1 MAKVLKY
8 WSGMDDAEFKKFYAA
23 LPSRKNFVDTAENL
37 RLQRDI
43 AAGANIYFMPT
54 NTIEAHIKEGGNN
67 GTTQVYRLILT
78 GCLQDGSGAAV
89 ILENVDVF
97 LDAKV
102 PDDADLEEFREAM
115 GNRFRE
121 ERIFCTH
128 IEHVRMRPFM
138 YYQKGESDYFR
149 IYFNTLHNRNRAQKF
164 LTGGQFEYVNR
175 SEKLITKVIETAS
188 NDGVYSSSD
197 SKQGT
202 VYYRKAA
209 REYRFT
215 LGDWNCLS
223 NYRMD
228 DGDFIS
234 RQKRQY
240 VIRVSVEDF
249 VPIVSLGIDK
259 QKVQSLKYDKT
270 LVACR
275 DYETYSNKP
284 TGNAPVPEHVLD
296 DNGDE
301 LDVIFM
307 SGMTFHWHY
316 DKNPLIAVN
325 ITTLPTIGRSDCLTI
340 QVVDQID
347 IIKVETYVL
356 AKMSPDILTGF
367 NDGMYDTPMMARRA
381 ETYDAKFGT
390 NIVETIRRNTSC
402 VRFTDETD
410 KYLIGGFGMEKN
422 IKIEADQYVTNEI
435 INNNG
440 LLPIDTRTIFR
451 KLHPKDKDSNLN
463 YYLQKY
469 KLPSKEEMP
478 YATMFR
484 IYNTACRF
492 IELLDTRD
500 YTKII
505 NYLEKVAAT
514 HGQDFKPLSR
524 EGLAKLGLSY
534 KPKGTRMENDR
545 PWYSHI
551 DCGNNT
557 AVDYTVTEIIALMGE
572 ITNVINYCNVD
583 SARCIELLIAANVI
597 SDKRELSILSFTS
610 QYDCFYRAD
619 GMRVRNLVIS
629 EGIRPEWNIAF
640 DVAKK
645 GEKSDKKYPGAFVV
659 PPHKNLS
666 RDHVLVKRARRMIN
680 AAGENSPI
688 RLEQVDPKSKEFDA
702 TLLNPEDPRWNIAN
716 FMKVSNDEDEEI
728 DRPCT
733 GLDFS
738 SLYPSLVMAYNLSPE
753 KCIRPGTDVE
763 AVFAELQKAHPGLT
777 RKQLMHH
784 CEFKYGFDG
793 QDEEDKDHIV
803 GDFIRHLPAEGGKYI
818 GMGLYPHILLM
829 LFNKRSVVKKL
840 MDYYDCPK
848 EFIEKFMD
856 LFKGGSAA
864 PTKPKLLEYLSEIKS
879 QRDKVVEEVL
889 GTQKENYYR
898 HQVDEVTRAI
908 AFVEKEW
915 TDDISLADLYKTIV
929 FYKSYYNIKQLAI
942 KVFMNTFY
950 GETGNALSP
959 FFIVQVAGSITTS
972 GKDNIHMVKDFV
984 ESCNYKVKYGDSV
997 PADEPILVRDSRGI
1011 ISYRTIDSIGTDW
1024 SDFDEA
1030 EGRLGCGKE
1039 HAPTPFEVWSD
1050 SGWTKIRRVIRH
1062 HTNKNIYR
1070 VSTSGG
1076 CVDVTEDH
1084 SLLDPKAN
1092 VLTPLQC
1099 EVGTELLH
1107 SALPVDK
1114 LYNSPIVDTNSK
1126 IGRAIMYYNSG
1137 RVSTDY
1143 SIKNIVNLGAKL
1155 QMVYDLETD
1164 SGHFCAGIGS
1174 IVVHNTDSL
1183 YIVCPESCF
1192 TEVDRL
1198 YVTGE
1203 ITKLEYWTAMIEI
1216 TMETIDKF
1224 KDEVNALLN
1233 RDNGTK
1239 FLKMAY
1245 EEVLFPYVMLGKKKY
1260 MGIKHEGIVNLS
1272 AVMPEITIEQ
1282 FMKSRTLFVRGI
1294 DFIKRGASQFLK
1306 QITFGPIRDMFNIA
1320 TTDSMLQLF
1329 ERKLGDIT
1337 QYNYDP
1343 KLFVKTAT
1351 YKLPGKNDFG
1361 EDKQGN
1367 VSVLTFVKRMQY
1379 IEKNHPELGM
1389 KPPTLGE
1396 RFEYIIARRNPYR
1409 YDLRGR
1415 KYELS
1420 AGEKYEDFRYFNHA
1434 GYHKLLGGPIEID
1447 RDYYITNEVIG
1458 QFARFV
1464 LYHPKYD
1471 KWADINTDLEGRK
1484 DTSSILTYKEID
1496 KKAVDYAKRELT
1508 KYFKANFGFTYE
1520 NRGKDYKDIYKNTY
1534 KKIEIGL
1541 ENKYGGGAFLIG
1553 IANKITTDTN
1563 EVGEYN
1569 LTHTQIKKLIIDKI
1583 IDKARKKSKCG
1594 LLAQTRKQIKSLT
1607 TELGLTPEYLY
1618 SYYVSGR
1625 NSAKNLMKQKNT
1637 MAQQAIEKLISEN
1650 CNNYIDY
1657 CFQNAAIIARII
1669 TSTSREEFIT
1679 PNVPYD
1685 PKEYEYFMG
1694 IFSSETIPLQNDS
1707 EEEEMDPIKK
1717 ELYFIHLQYLKLFS
1731 LFRMQ
1736 HEIDELQKQLT
1747 ALKDKAAGN
1756 TAPPPL
1762 KKAEQKSI
1770 ADALTAWLT
1779 TKPISI
1785 EETKTF
1791 SL

>member
-23 LPSRKNFVDTAENL
+23 LPSRKNFVDAGENRL
-37 RLQRDI
+37 LQRDI

-67 GTTQVYRLILT
+67 GMTQVYRLILT

-102 PDDADLEEFREAM
+102 PDDADAEEFREAI

-138 YYQKGESDYFR
+138 YYQKDESDYFR

-164 LTGGQFEYVNR
+164 LTGGQFEYVNK

-240 VIRVSVEDF
+240 VIRLSVEDF

-259 QKVQSLKYDKT
+259 QKVPSLKYDKT

-284 TGNAPVPEHVLD
+284 TGNAPVPEHVFD

-316 DKNPLIAVN
+316 DKNPLVAVN

-356 AKMSPDILTGF
+356 AKMGPDILTGF

-469 KLPSKEEMP
+469 KLPSKEDMP

-500 YTKII
+500 YTVII
-505 NYLEKVAAT
+505 TYLEKVAAT
-514 HGQDFKPLSR
+514 HGPDFKLLSR

-534 KPKGTRMENDR
+534 KPKGARMENDR

-680 AAGENSPI
+680 HLGENSPI
-688 RLEQVDPKSKEFDA
+688 RLEQVDPKSKEFDSA
-702 TLLNPEDPRWNIAN
+702 LLNPEDPRWNIAN

-753 KCIRPGTDVE
+753 KCIRPGTDVD
-763 AVFAELQKAHPGLT
+763 ALFAELQKAHPGLT

-803 GDFIRHLPAEGGKYI
+803 GDFIRHLPDKDGKYI

-984 ESCNYKVKYGDSV
+984 ESCNYKVKYGD
-997 PADEPILVRDSRGI
+997 
-1011 ISYRTIDSIGTDW
+1011 
-1024 SDFDEA
+1024 
-1030 EGRLGCGKE
+1030 
-1039 HAPTPFEVWSD
+1039 
-1050 SGWTKIRRVIRH
+1050 
-1062 HTNKNIYR
+1062 
-1070 VSTSGG
+1070 
-1076 CVDVTEDH
+1076 
-1084 SLLDPKAN
+1084 
-1092 VLTPLQC
+1092 
-1099 EVGTELLH
+1099 
-1107 SALPVDK
+1107 
-1114 LYNSPIVDTNSK
+1114 
-1126 IGRAIMYYNSG
+1126 
-1137 RVSTDY
+1137 
-1143 SIKNIVNLGAKL
+1143 
-1155 QMVYDLETD
+1155 
-1164 SGHFCAGIGS
+1164 
-1174 IVVHNTDSL
+1174 TDSL

-1198 YVTGE
+1198 YTSGK

-1434 GYHKLLGGPIEID
+1434 GYHNLLGGPIEID

-1471 KWADINTDLEGRK
+1471 KWADVNTDLEGRK
-1484 DTSSILTYKEID
+1484 DASSIMTYKEID

-1594 LLAQTRKQIKSLT
+1594 LLAQIRKQIKLMT

-1637 MAQQAIEKLISEN
+1637 IAQQAIEKLISEN

-1685 PKEYEYFMG
+1685 PKEYEYFLG
-1694 IFSSETIPLQNDS
+1694 IFSSETIPLQNDN
-1707 EEEEMDPIKK
+1707 EEEETDPIKK